1 VLYSVAI
8 QSTADTSLL
17 ATQLERRV
25 ARLTQLLRANSR
37 TGSGVAGLLAL
48 RRLEEEGPLRITDL
62 AAAEL
67 VAQPTMT
74 GIVRRLEQDGLV
86 RRTPDPLDARAARI
100 ALTDAGQAELAAVR
114 STRAAVLQERLD
126 RLDDDARAALVAA
139 LEPLD
144 QLLSP

>member
-1 VLYSVAI
+1 VLYSMAI
-8 QSTADTSLL
+8 QSTDTTPL

-25 ARLTQLLRANSR
+25 ARLTQLLRANARSR
-37 TGSGVAGLLAL
+37 SGVAALLTL
-48 RRLEEEGPLRITDL
+48 RRLDDEGPLRITDL

-74 GIVRRLEQDGLV
+74 GIVRRLEQDGFV
-86 RRTPDPLDARAARI
+86 TRTPDPRDARAARI
-100 ALTDAGQAELAAVR
+100 ALSDAGRHELAAVR
-114 STRAAVLQERLD
+114 AARAAVLQERLD

>member
-1 VLYSVAI
+1 VAI
-8 QSTADTSLL
+8 QSTADTTLL

-25 ARLTQLLRANSR
+25 ARVTQLLRASVRSR
-37 TGSGVAGLLAL
+37 SGVAALLTL
-48 RRLEEEGPLRITDL
+48 RRLDDEGPLRITDL

-86 RRTPDPLDARAARI
+86 ARTPDPRDARASRI
-100 ALTDAGQAELAAVR
+100 ALTDAGRDELAAVR
-114 STRAAVLQERLD
+114 SARAAVLQARLD
-126 RLDDDARAALVAA
+126 RLDDDARAALAAA
-139 LEPLD
+139 LDPLD